1 MLSIL
6 MYLFERYITV
16 TTSMPEPD
24 ALTDELSQAGF
35 RIADIEAAFR
45 WLAELEHA
53 RQTYPPK
60 ETLQTHS
67 FRVYTT
73 AEQQALGADNLD
85 FLQFLQNHQIIT
97 HITRELIIDRAL
109 AMGHKQIDAE
119 DFRWIT
125 LFVLSS
131 QELEHQMSETMEQ
144 LIFMD
149 HRSETLH

>member
-16 TTSMPEPD
+16 ETILPEPE

-35 RIADIEAAFR
+35 RAHDINAAFR
-45 WLAELEHA
+45 WLAELEESRHA
-53 RQTYPPK
+53 YIPSD
-60 ETLQTHS
+60 TLPQHS
-67 FRVYTT
+67 YRIYTLG
-73 AEQQALGADNLD
+73 EQQALGEDNLA
-85 FLQFLQNHQIIT
+85 FLQFLHSHQLINHA
-97 HITRELIIDRAL
+97 TRELIIDRAL
-109 AMGHKQIDAE
+109 AMGHKKIDEE

-131 QELEHQMSETMEQ
+131 QALEHQVPEWMEQ

>member
-16 TTSMPEPD
+16 ESIMPEPE

-35 RIADIEAAFR
+35 RARDIEAAFR
-45 WLAELEHA
+45 SLAELEEN
-53 RQTYPPK
+53 RGTYVNPK
-60 ETLQTHS
+60 TLPQQS
-67 FRVYTT
+67 IRIYTL
-73 AEQQALGADNLD
+73 AEQQALGANNLD
-85 FLQFLQNHQIIT
+85 FLHFLYSHQLINQA
-97 HITRELIIDRAL
+97 TRELIIDRAL
-109 AMGHKQIDAE
+109 AMGHKQIDEE

-131 QELEHQMSETMEQ
+131 QALEQQVPEWMEQ

>member
-6 MYLFERYITV
+6 MYLFERYIAV
-16 TTSMPEPD
+16 TTSMPEPE

-45 WLAELEHA
+45 WLAELELS
-53 RQTYPPK
+53 RQTYAPN
-60 ETLQTHS
+60 TALQTNT
-67 FRVYTT
+67 FRVFTNT
-73 AEQQALGADNLD
+73 EQQALGADNLA
-85 FLQFLQNHQIIT
+85 FLQFLQNHQLISP
-97 HITRELIIDRAL
+97 ITRELIIDRAL

-131 QELEHQMSETMEQ
+131 QELEHQISETMEQ

>member
-16 TTSMPEPD
+16 ESLMPEPD

-35 RIADIEAAFR
+35 RANDIEAAFR
-45 WLAELEHA
+45 WLAELEENRHTYVHH
-53 RQTYPPK
+53 QTLPQQSYRIY
-60 ETLQTHS
+60 TL
-67 FRVYTT
+67 
-73 AEQQALGADNLD
+73 AEQQALGANNLS
-85 FLQFLQNHQIIT
+85 FLQFLHSHQLIT
-97 HITRELIIDRAL
+97 HPTRELIIDRAL
-109 AMGHKQIDAE
+109 AMGHKQIDEE

-131 QELEHQMSETMEQ
+131 QELEHQVPEWMEQ

-149 HRSETLH
+149 HHSETLH